1 VKRNYV
7 SFPIKDNQIEFI
19 KQQMLTWAA
28 PFNICCFLD
37 NHDYHSGVSS
47 LHSFECLLAAGAT
60 ATLKASAGEGLTRLK
75 EWAVI
80 QQDWLFGHFAYDL
93 ARETEPVHHAAPGRS
108 VAEDDCGSYPSGT
121 GSGDLSPLSDPIG
134 FPDLFFFVPEIL
146 IELRSD
152 CVLIGSFGQDQGS
165 IWQEICRGQRG
176 VANAESLPA
185 PSAIIP
191 AVLAGI
197 APTTAA
203 ASPPNFIPRF
213 TRDEYLATVSALRQH
228 ILRGDC
234 YEINF
239 CQEFFAQPATIDPL
253 ATWRSL
259 GEASPNP
266 FSAFYR
272 LDKSYLL
279 CASPERYLKKTGD
292 TLFSQPIKGTSARD
306 RLDPITDQV
315 QHERLYNSPKD
326 RSENVMVVDLV
337 RNDLSRICVP
347 GSVEV
352 TELFGVYAFPQ
363 VHQMIS
369 TVKGQLQPGLHW
381 TDVIR
386 NTFPM
391 GSMTGAPKNRVVE
404 LIAFYE
410 RSRRGIFSGAVGYVI
425 PNGDF
430 DFNVVIRSLMYNSES
445 KYLSYQVGSGITFY
459 SDPAAEYEE
468 CLVKAEG
475 IRRALGTT

>member
-1 VKRNYV
+1 MIFERNYV

-37 NHDYHSGVSS
+37 NHDYNSGTSS
-47 LHSFECLLAAGAT
+47 LHSVECLLAAGAA

-75 EWAVI
+75 EWAAT

-93 ARETEPVHHAAPGRS
+93 VTETEPVHSNAPMHPVAAAPAGNTLS
-108 VAEDDCGSYPSGT
+108 DSAASATSSGF
-121 GSGDLSPLSDPIG
+121 SSPLTDPIG

-146 IELRSD
+146 IELRPD
-152 CVLIGSFGQDQGS
+152 CVRIGSFRQDQGL
-165 IWQEICRGQRG
+165 IWQEICQTR
-176 VANAESLPA
+176 PA
-185 PSAIIP
+185 AP
-191 AVLAGI
+191 AA
-197 APTTAA
+197 TAA
-203 ASPPNFIPRF
+203 PPPNFIPRF
-213 TRDEYLATVSALRQH
+213 TRDEYLATISALRQH

-239 CQEFFAQPATIDPL
+239 CQEFFASPAIIDPL

-259 GEASPNP
+259 SKASPNP

-272 LDKSYLL
+272 LDNSYLL

-292 TLFSQPIKGTSARD
+292 TLFSQPIKGTNARD
-306 RLDPITDQV
+306 RLDPVLDQA
-315 QHERLYNSPKD
+315 QHDRLYNSPKD

-337 RNDLSRICVP
+337 RNDLSRICIP
-347 GSVEV
+347 GTVEV
-352 TELFGVYAFPQ
+352 TELFGVYPFPQ

-369 TVKGQLQPGLHW
+369 TVTGQLQPGLHW
-381 TDVIR
+381 TEAIR
-386 NTFPM
+386 STFPM
-391 GSMTGAPKNRVVE
+391 GSMTGAPKTRVVE
-404 LIAFYE
+404 LIALYE
-410 RSRRGIFSGAVGYVI
+410 RSRRGIFSGAVGYVT
-425 PNGDF
+425 PDGDF
-430 DFNVVIRSLMYNSES
+430 DFNVVIRSLMYNGEN

-475 IRRALGTT
+475 IRRALGAS